1 MLNKKNNTLKQ
12 FNLNNN
18 YISVDKFY
26 IFFTHLLTRI
36 KYFQILKNHRTGRNR
51 NVGFL
56 KLPNLKSAQRAIN
69 EMNGKTNNKNMLD
82 VKFSAGQQNWV
93 PKHSPQTWFHMKR
106 AGMVVNNRPAMLDNR
121 QQYYPQRQVI
131 NMFISIT
138 IVETCFFSPF
148 DTYFN

>member
-1 MLNKKNNTLKQ
+1 
-12 FNLNNN
+12 
-18 YISVDKFY
+18 
-26 IFFTHLLTRI
+26 
-36 KYFQILKNHRTGRNR
+36 
-51 NVGFL
+51 
-56 KLPNLKSAQRAIN
+56 
-69 EMNGKTNNKNMLD
+69 MLD

-138 IVETCFFSPF
+138 IVETCFFRHLILILIESSSF
-148 DTYFN
+148 SVFSQVCNHSI